1 MQQHLGE
8 NMVEITHRLSQNKLN
23 QEPSCH
29 HPWQLHQCVN
39 TSVGS
44 CFREALMSACLEMCL
59 DSECIALNPLALFKA
74 FCFDIHADYLE
85 KLAFLLP
92 YFYRFHLIWKG
103 GGGGGEGCLC
113 GFFISIFHSGWWR
126 RKAFDSRM
134 RSLLVVVSLLPP
146 LQVHWKTGSKT
157 GILVQRYSNSEFCM

>member
-103 GGGGGEGCLC
+103 GGGGEGCLC

>member
-103 GGGGGEGCLC
+103 GGGGGGMSVW
-113 GFFISIFHSGWWR
+113 GFYFHL
-126 RKAFDSRM
+126 
-134 RSLLVVVSLLPP
+134 SLWMVKKKGFWLQNEKFAGGGVSATTT
-146 LQVHWKTGSKT
+146 TGS
-157 GILVQRYSNSEFCM
+157 LENRE

>member
-23 QEPSCH
+23 QEPSCY
-29 HPWQLHQCVN
+29 HPWQQHQCVN

-44 CFREALMSACLEMCL
+44 CFREVLMSVCLEMCL

-74 FCFDIHADYLE
+74 FCLNIHADYLE

-92 YFYRFHLIWKG
+92 YFYRSHLIWKG
-103 GGGGGEGCLC
+103 GGGCLC
-113 GFFISIFHSGWWR
+113 VFFISTFHSGWWR
-126 RKAFDSRM
+126 RKSFDSKM
-134 RSLLVVVSLLPP
+134 RSLLLVVSLLPP

-157 GILVQRYSNSEFCM
+157 GILVQWYSNSEFCM